1 VTYAGNEGTKQFG
14 GAAVFSG
21 NIEMVLVLLTV
32 FVLLLMA
39 STGRFV
45 IQ

>member
-1 VTYAGNEGTKQFG
+1 M
-14 GAAVFSG
+14 FSG
-21 NIEMVLVLLTV
+21 NTELILVLLTV

-39 STGRFV
+39 SAGRFV

>member
-1 VTYAGNEGTKQFG
+1 
-14 GAAVFSG
+14 VFSG